1 MDVSNKVY
9 FKLNEPIN
17 VCWIFWFNKIKWDIT
32 LTLLSQP
39 PTLMNTIQDHLDGAS
54 GNSSPSSLDCCSFVS
69 SSVSASIATEEDN
82 SVSQLSEPS
91 LLEEFIIDDPYIPH
105 HLYIYTIYSLSISF
119 FTPPDSIPSSI
130 LSYLIKI
137 KYQSNISHINPI
149 YPAPLIHPILWG
161 SKEELKNQLLMYRIS
176 SNIDKDWYPK

>member
-119 FTPPDSIPSSI
+119 FTPSHSHPHHLSYPI
-130 LSYLIKI
+130 LSH
-137 KYQSNISHINPI
+137 QNQISI
-149 YPAPLIHPILWG
+149 
-161 SKEELKNQLLMYRIS
+161 
-176 SNIDKDWYPK
+176 